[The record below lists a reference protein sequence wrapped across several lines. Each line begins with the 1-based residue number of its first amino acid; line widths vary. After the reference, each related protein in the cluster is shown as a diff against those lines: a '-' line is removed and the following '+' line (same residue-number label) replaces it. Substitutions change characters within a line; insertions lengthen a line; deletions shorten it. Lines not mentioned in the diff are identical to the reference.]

1 MNENGSTIFLQPTDK
16 DKIANIIS
24 SLKSNKVSGPNSI
37 TYSILLLLKKG
48 VRRQL
53 ADLFNLSFRTGVLPS
68 ILTTAKVVP
77 VLKKDSKL
85 DYSNYHLI
93 SLIPFLTTIILSII
107 YSLNSDKNIP
117 HLMP

>member
-24 SLKSNKVSGPNSI
+24 SLKSSKVSGPNSI
-37 TYSILLLLKKG
+37 TYSTLLLLKNG

-53 ADLFNLSFRTGVLPS
+53 ADLFNLSFRTGVLTS

-85 DYSNYHLI
+85 DYSNYHPI
-93 SLIPFLTTIILSII
+93 SLIPFLITIILSII
-107 YSLNSDKNIP
+107 YSLSSDKIIP

>member
-24 SLKSNKVSGPNSI
+24 SLKSSKVSGPNSI
-37 TYSILLLLKKG
+37 TYSTLLLLKNG

-53 ADLFNLSFRTGVLPS
+53 ADLVNLSFRTGVLPS

-85 DYSNYHLI
+85 DYSNYHPI
-93 SLIPFLTTIILSII
+93 SLIPFLITIILSII
-107 YSLNSDKNIP
+107 YSLSSDKNIP